1 MTVTEKAKS
10 AAITAAVSTALNYLE
25 KDPEGNI
32 PKVMGLVDRLCPED
46 WYVPQRRAF
55 REAIAAKNNWYQLIL
70 RFYELDPGVRKAF
83 FQNFI
88 INASLKGSA
97 TQEENMAKYNCNV
110 PWAILLLSLIHI

>member
-32 PKVMGLVDRLCPED
+32 PKVMDLVDRLCPED

-55 REAIAAKNNWYQLIL
+55 REAIAAKTTGISSSCAFMNWILASARRFPKFHYQ
-70 RFYELDPGVRKAF
+70 RQPEGERHAGGEHGQV
-83 FQNFI
+83 
-88 INASLKGSA
+88 
-97 TQEENMAKYNCNV
+97 
-110 PWAILLLSLIHI
+110 

>member
-10 AAITAAVSTALNYLE
+10 AAITTAVSTALNYLE

-32 PKVMGLVDRLCPED
+32 PKVMDLVDRLCPED

-70 RFYELDPGVRKAF
+70 RFYELDSGVRKAF

-88 INASLKGSA
+88 INASLKGFFA
-97 TQEENMAKYNCNV
+97 AMASRK
-110 PWAILLLSLIHI
+110 ALR